1 MTKKPAPKLKDLPKI
16 VSNLPKLGK
25 DADRFAR
32 DSAGSPHETSE
43 EAVHEKAKKLPNESF
58 VDFMRRSP
66 LYGVDIDL
74 DRVTEAMKKGDI
86 KSKQDRTGKQMEILS
101 QKTTKVVNM
110 AVEFAEDE
118 HAALYQHAKKNIPA
132 KALTDFMISWAVADI
147 LRKYIDKLDKQLPP
161 KKEKKAS
168 KAAKVYHD
176 LDHLAGT
183 WDKKAAK
190 EFKKNT
196 KDFEKKK

>member
-1 MTKKPAPKLKDLPKI
+1 MTKKRATKLKDLPKI
-16 VSNLPKLGK
+16 VSKLPKLGK

-32 DSAGSPHETSE
+32 DSAGSSHEASE
-43 EAVHEKAKKLPNESF
+43 EAVHEKAKKLPHECF
-58 VDFMRRSP
+58 GDFMRRSP

-74 DRVTEAMKKGDI
+74 GRVTEAMKEGEI

-101 QKTTKVVNM
+101 EKATKVVDM
-110 AVEFAEDE
+110 EVEFEKDE
-118 HAALYQHAKKNIPA
+118 HAALYQHAKKNIPD
-132 KALTDFMISWAVADI
+132 KVLTAFLISWAVGDI
-147 LRKYIDKLDKQLPP
+147 LRKYIDKLYKQLPP

-183 WDKKAAK
+183 WDEKAAK